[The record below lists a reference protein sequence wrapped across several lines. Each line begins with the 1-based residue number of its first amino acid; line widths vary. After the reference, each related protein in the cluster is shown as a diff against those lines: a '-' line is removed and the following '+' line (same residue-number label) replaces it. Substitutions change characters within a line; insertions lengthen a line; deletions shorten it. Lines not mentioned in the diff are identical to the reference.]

1 MNGGDKDKGRDRLTK
16 LSASSR
22 RTNAEENPRMKQI
35 QKKAARSQPERLL
48 VMLTLLSLLVSLTLP
63 RR

>member
-1 MNGGDKDKGRDRLTK
+1 
-16 LSASSR
+16 
-22 RTNAEENPRMKQI
+22 MKQI